1 MSNMSSLVCALNS
14 LKDVDIA
21 FFIICA
27 VIVVLIIAVY
37 FLIPV
42 FNKKLYQ
49 EQRDNLHKR
58 EAAFKSNL
66 QNNTQPA
73 EETEVE
79 AEAAA
84 EKEAEV
90 AVKEEAEAVAVEE
103 AEVAVNEETEAAAV
117 EEAKPAAKKKQSKGT
132 KKSKVSKDE

>member
-1 MSNMSSLVCALNS
+1 MSSMWNVVCALNS

-21 FFIICA
+21 FFIVCA
-27 VIVVLIIAVY
+27 AIIVIIVAVY

-66 QNNTQPA
+66 QSAKSADTA
-73 EETEVE
+73 EEADADAKEVQE
-79 AEAAA
+79 ASA
-84 EKEAEV
+84 ENSEGS
-90 AVKEEAEAVAVEE
+90 
-103 AEVAVNEETEAAAV
+103 N
-117 EEAKPAAKKKQSKGT
+117 
-132 KKSKVSKDE
+132 DE

>member
-1 MSNMSSLVCALNS
+1 MSGIANAVCALNKIS
-14 LKDVDIA
+14 NVDKA

-27 VIVVLIIAVY
+27 VIIALIIAVY

-66 QNNTQPA
+66 TAKKP
-73 EETEVE
+73 EETENEVNT
-79 AEAAA
+79 AA
-84 EKEAEV
+84 ENP
-90 AVKEEAEAVAVEE
+90 EESCD
-103 AEVAVNEETEAAAV
+103 
-117 EEAKPAAKKKQSKGT
+117 K
-132 KKSKVSKDE
+132 